1 MGLRNKMVFSVL
13 VAPMLVTSLVP
24 STSGLPQN
32 KSHEVLAQ
40 TLNKNEVL
48 KFTEDV
54 SKDSE
59 VSSEELVKREVVK
72 ESPTTEELVKEI
84 TTTEEIVKE
93 KTTSEEVVKDIPT
106 TEEIVKDKPTI
117 ELPTI
122 QKPIKKDVGIK
133 VEGNK
138 NTVGKNNVPLKKTE
152 GANKVKQ
159 VMPSNNVNVFKDTLN
174 NDIGVDTS
182 ELDVVEKSR
191 DISTSV
197 EDTQDS
203 DIIED
208 KNGLKSS
215 RDIIVKD
222 RKMVEDDLDNTLDV
236 IDEYKEKIE
245 SLKNNKEKLL
255 AELDKLEEKIK
266 VNKKLMDKVVKEQSE
281 KSKDLLELKKKH
293 ELTIEKRNEKLKLF
307 KERIVILQQ
316 NKTVD
321 FSVLEGSKS
330 FTDVKVKLEQFK
342 NLSENDKAII
352 DELDAIIKTLDA
364 QEEEIVER
372 IDSLREDEKKL
383 RKLETSM
390 IEVRTKQNIVLES
403 LNKKQIDLE
412 MSLEERKLNLDGIKR
427 SLSDLTESEQTVVE
441 ALSEGNTIEMS
452 NKYQE
457 YLDSV
462 KKKREEVKEA
472 LVKDKE
478 RLAELES
485 KKDLTDA
492 EEKLAKTLR
501 ESIKKGTEFLSESKE
516 SGFIAPTKGIIT
528 SVIGYRNLF
537 GYREFHSGVDIANAL
552 GTSIYSVEDGIV
564 TYAGPINNG
573 YGNVIVIDHY
583 INGKVYS
590 SLYGHMSAVG
600 VKKGDKVKKGE
611 LIALMGSE
619 GRSTGSHLHFEMYDK
634 KKTDWSYN
642 NLINPLDFIPRSAF

>member
-24 STSGLPQN
+24 STSGLPQS

-48 KFTEDV
+48 KFTKDV

-59 VSSEELVKREVVK
+59 LSSEELVKREVVK

-122 QKPIKKDVGIK
+122 QKPIKKDEGIK

-159 VMPSNNVNVFKDTLN
+159 VIPSNNVNVFKDTLN

-182 ELDVVEKSR
+182 ELDVVEKTR